1 MIPVLKLS
9 LSFFLFSWLR
19 WARHENHLKVISA
32 GVPTG
37 VLPNGLEGEIIDVK
51 VFTKRG
57 PDDAIYD
64 KNKEIRKRVRQ
75 VYCLHIKNFS
85 IKERN
90 A

>member
-1 MIPVLKLS
+1 M
-9 LSFFLFSWLR
+9 
-19 WARHENHLKVISA
+19 ISA

-64 KNKEIRKRVRQ
+64 KNKEIRKRVRR
-75 VYCLHIKNFS
+75 VYCLHIKKISF
-85 IKERN
+85 KDKN

>member
-1 MIPVLKLS
+1 M
-9 LSFFLFSWLR
+9 
-19 WARHENHLKVISA
+19 ISA

-75 VYCLHIKNFS
+75 VYCLHI
-85 IKERN
+85 
-90 A
+90 